1 MLSSQ
6 IKFQD
11 PSSAMLVDTKSQA
24 ASASEMLIDV
34 NHYDVLT
41 RSLPKEEHD
50 EIVEEL
56 SYEKIIKLAELL
68 CEQLS
73 RNKQVVLDQDKS
85 RDLFLAALRNLKIN
99 KITAEQLATLHVL
112 DSAIHTLYT
121 NPLVYVIHKFVDAN
135 GEVARTTNIFA
146 ITNPRGMPTSVKK
159 IRYNMVLPEG
169 VAVISGLPDQMQKPL
184 MQRFF
189 NFTDSEW
196 RVFCQEMSDA
206 PVSEQWFSVLIAPDE
221 GCYSSII
228 TTIQKVLKCMRTLE
242 WVVNSKDG
250 FQTENIMLVPSFS
263 MFQSAL
269 NAKARALG
277 RKPVKLIPTY
287 GYIEPELYADLKA
300 SGNIA
305 FAMYM
310 PEADPLQ
317 RYRNDSGRFRTTID
331 GHPSE
336 TAFAGAIHDMY
347 HAMREISM
355 SENVAKARWRLV
367 SIARNHPHNQ
377 LNPSTRPVDDILVDG
392 ELIFSFP
399 PAIDTMF
406 EPEFRSNRAE
416 LFGDIF
422 YKTTLKPFLHEDLKR
437 AFIEDMVT
445 NEGFWQCQFNIGR
458 ADLRTQDQD
467 IFDAIK
473 IEQSQSSNVISFSA
487 AQAIRKIG
495 FLARD
500 SSAASS
506 SSAANF
512 SLNPT
517 DASIIQP

>member
-6 IKFQD
+6 IKFQEN
-11 PSSAMLVDTKSQA
+11 PSEMLVSTNPQA
-24 ASASEMLIDV
+24 TSASEI

-41 RSLPKEEHD
+41 HSLPKEEHD
-50 EIVEEL
+50 KIIEEL

-73 RNKQVVLDQDKS
+73 RNEQDVLDQDKS
-85 RDLFLAALRNLKIN
+85 RDLFLAALKNLKLN
-99 KITAEQLATLHVL
+99 KITAGQLATLHVL

-121 NPLVYVIHKFVDAN
+121 NPLVYLIHKFVDAN

-146 ITNPRGMPTSVKK
+146 INNPRGMPTSVKK
-159 IRYNMVLPEG
+159 LRYNMVLPEG
-169 VAVISGLPDQMQKPL
+169 VTVISGLPVQMQKPL

-196 RVFCQEMSDA
+196 RIFCQEMDDA

-228 TTIQKVLKCMRTLE
+228 TKIQKALKCMRALE

-269 NAKARALG
+269 KAKAWALG
-277 RKPVKLIPTY
+277 RKPIKLIPTY
-287 GYIEPELYADLKA
+287 GYIEPKHYADLKA

-310 PEADPLQ
+310 PETDPLQ

-336 TAFAGAIHDMY
+336 TAFAGAIHDVY

-355 SENVAKARWRLV
+355 SENVARARWRLV

-377 LNPSTRPVDDILVDG
+377 LTPSSRPVDDILVDG
-392 ELIFSFP
+392 ELIYSFP

-406 EPEFRSNRAE
+406 EPDFRPNCAE

-437 AFIEDMVT
+437 AFITDMVV
-445 NEGFWQCQFNIGR
+445 NEGLWQSQFNIGR
-458 ADLRTQDQD
+458 PDLRKQDQD

-487 AQAIRKIG
+487 AQAMRKIG
-495 FLARD
+495 FLAHD
-500 SSAASS
+500 SSADSS
-506 SSAANF
+506 SSVANF
-512 SLNPT
+512 SPNST
-517 DASIIQP
+517 DASILP